1 MTIRKKEVVKY
12 RDEEHKVP
20 LVLYEIIVDKVGELP
35 TNPVVEG
42 EEIAQGSRCWVI
54 ESAVWYG
61 YTSTGKW
68 INQKDGGAVPV
79 LIEKTISENGTYNA
93 ADDDAD
99 GYSSVTVDV
108 SGGGNIGLPILATPA
123 SIATIVNEAI
133 CYIIPQ
139 LPGLG
144 RVDISHLYSYASA
157 PGVTQRYVILPS
169 VNSAIRIPYSTE
181 FQENIKILFT
191 PSSNNISVTFKSNSQ
206 SAYTDVA
213 GLSSADFSKGKT
225 YLISLKT
232 DIDDSTGTLSVRS
245 VSIEEYEE
253 AISFTIE

>member
-1 MTIRKKEVVKY
+1 MINGNNMYIQTAGMNIRKDNDDW
-12 RDEEHKVP
+12 RRA
-20 LVLYEIIVDKVGELP
+20 VDTVDAAEMAIL
-35 TNPVVEG
+35 T
-42 EEIAQGSRCWVI
+42 
-54 ESAVWYG
+54 
-61 YTSTGKW
+61 
-68 INQKDGGAVPV
+68 
-79 LIEKTISENGTYNA
+79 EKTITENGTYNA

-108 SGGGNIGLPILATPA
+108 SGGGSDTGLPILATPA
-123 SIATIVNEAI
+123 SIATTVNEAI

-157 PGVTQRYVILPS
+157 PGVTVKYVILPS
-169 VNSAIRIPYSTE
+169 VNSAIRIPYSTD

-191 PSSNNISVTFKSNSQ
+191 PSSDNISVTFKSDSQ
-206 SAYTDVA
+206 SAYADVA
-213 GLSSADFSKGKT
+213 GLSSTIFSEGKT

-232 DIDDSTGTLSVRS
+232 DIDSSTNTLSVRCVS
-245 VSIEEYEE
+245 VEEYEE